1 MLGPGRWASLV
12 LGAWLLFPGVSS
24 AELVFFSSGR
34 TMSVKAY
41 RLEGDTI
48 VLVLRAGGEI
58 VCPQDLV
65 VRIAPDEVPYPE
77 PEEIA
82 AAAKAVA
89 AASQFVTRYA
99 DLIDSTAAAHGVEP
113 RLVKALIQVESAY
126 QPRATSRKGAMGL
139 MQLMPETA
147 RRLSVA
153 DPYDPRANIEG
164 GVRHLKALLDRYEI
178 SLALAA
184 YNAGEA
190 AVEKFRGIPPYPETR
205 NYVRDVMRLAGLA
218 AAGTR

>member
-1 MLGPGRWASLV
+1 MSSPARWASLA
-12 LGAWLLFPGVSS
+12 LGACLLLPGTSS
-24 AELVFFSSGR
+24 AELVFLSSGR
-34 TMSVKAY
+34 TMSVKAH
-41 RLEGDTI
+41 RLEGARI
-48 VLVLRAGGEI
+48 VLMLRGGGEI

-65 VRIAPDEVPYPE
+65 VRIAPDEVPYPD

-99 DLIDSTAAAHGVEP
+99 DIIDATAAAYGVES
-113 RLVKALIQVESAY
+113 RLVKAVIQVESAY
-126 QPRATSRKGAMGL
+126 QPWATSRKGAMGL

-147 RRLSVA
+147 RRLAVGN
-153 DPYDPRANIEG
+153 PYDPKANIEG
-164 GVRHLKALLDRYEI
+164 GIRHLRSLLDRYEV

-190 AVEKFRGIPPYPETR
+190 AVERFKGIPPYPETR
-205 NYVRDVMRLAGLA
+205 AYVRDVLRLAGLA